1 MNLTVKEKPD
11 WSRTDSGTLVN
22 SNFNDYQ
29 QYLQRKKI
37 AESKDAQI
45 GSLQSTINN
54 MQGKIDKLEELI
66 QQLINRDQ

>member
-66 QQLINRDQ
+66 QQLINKDQ